1 PRSQLSVQRREV
13 LPVDIVVD
21 PSPHPVI
28 ARVSK
33 VHSRVIGLIIVGA
46 PVVQD
51 GLTVAMQVDQVSDVR
66 KAIEQPDHVPRL
78 GLRGGA
84 GAHVTLIV
92 ARFEGTAYGIGSK
105 VPVETPQE
113 GEVPIDVHTDTL
125 PSAALG
131 CRPPVFPPPRIPLHA
146 EMAAVG
152 IHLGKDY

>member
-1 PRSQLSVQRREV
+1 K
-13 LPVDIVVD
+13 
-21 PSPHPVI
+21 
-28 ARVSK
+28 A
-33 VHSRVIGLIIVGA
+33 HSGIIGLIFVGT
-46 PVVQD
+46 PVVQN
-51 GLTVAMQVDQVSDVR
+51 GFTVAMQIDQVPDVR
-66 KAIEQPDHVPRL
+66 KAIEEPDHVPRL

-84 GAHVTLIV
+84 GTHVTLIV

-113 GEVPIDVHTDTL
+113 GEVPIDVHTDAL
-125 PSAALG
+125 RPAPLG